1 MAQHRRRW
9 WIPAGVAAGLSAL
22 ALALALGQ
30 IAAPPSPTP
39 RPQPASPGAA
49 DPAGAP
55 AAPASRPRSAAEL
68 RDALLQGGSLPEKAP
83 SRETTADGAPSPEA
97 RPPAGG
103 SPVAWATLH
112 EGCLES
118 VRRSQPLQTLR
129 LTGSTGFI
137 PSSSEAAARLGQDW
151 DQAIRLDLE
160 PAAGGPPLRVECYFR
175 DGALVTSRAS

>member
-9 WIPAGVAAGLSAL
+9 WLPAGVAAGLSAA
-22 ALALALGQ
+22 ALALALRQ
-30 IAAPPSPTP
+30 IGAPPAPG
-39 RPQPASPGAA
+39 PQPASPGAA

-55 AAPASRPRSAAEL
+55 AAPTSRPRSAAEL
-68 RDALLQGGSLPEKAP
+68 RDALLQGGSLPEKAASP
-83 SRETTADGAPSPEA
+83 KAASPEAISPEA

-112 EGCLES
+112 ESCLES

-129 LTGSTGFI
+129 LSGSTGFI
-137 PSSSEAAARLGQDW
+137 PSSPEAAARLGQEW

-160 PAAGGPPLRVECYFR
+160 PAAGGAPLRVECYFR
-175 DGALVTSRAS
+175 NGALVTSRAS

>member
-9 WIPAGVAAGLSAL
+9 WLPAGVAAGLSAA
-22 ALALALGQ
+22 ALALALRQ
-30 IAAPPSPTP
+30 IGAPPAPG
-39 RPQPASPGAA
+39 PQPASPGAA

-55 AAPASRPRSAAEL
+55 AAPTSRPRSAAEL
-68 RDALLQGGSLPEKAP
+68 RDALLQGGSLPEKA
-83 SRETTADGAPSPEA
+83 ASPEA

-112 EGCLES
+112 ESCLES

-129 LTGSTGFI
+129 LSGSTGFI
-137 PSSSEAAARLGQDW
+137 PSSPEAAARLGQEW

-160 PAAGGPPLRVECYFR
+160 PAAGGAALRVECYFR
-175 DGALVTSRAS
+175 KGAPVASSAS